1 MMSDEVKRGKGRPSR
16 YGKGNELTAVIVGDL
31 QSIQNGTGDVSF
43 YYIQKLIQMG
53 YIQLNLTPEGEK
65 FLADNQ

>member
-1 MMSDEVKRGKGRPSR
+1 MSNEVKRGRGRPSR

-31 QSIQNGTGDVSF
+31 KAVESGQGEVTM
-43 YYIQKLIQMG
+43 YYVQKLMDMG
-53 YIQLNLTPEGEK
+53 FVKLNLTPEGEK

>member
-16 YGKGNELTAVIVGDL
+16 YGKGNELTSVIVADL

-53 YIQLNLTPEGEK
+53 YVQLNLTPEGEK